1 MKPHCFWAGGG
12 SRCAGD
18 LALSGEELGPC
29 CSLAPSSGQ
38 VLVASTPHGKAASLA
53 DSGSPRGESEL
64 KTVSSLPCGVSF
76 SS

>member
-1 MKPHCFWAGGG
+1 MKPHSFWAGGG

-18 LALSGEELGPC
+18 SALSGEVLGPC

-38 VLVASTPHGKAASLA
+38 VWVASTPHSKAASLA
-53 DSGSPRGESEL
+53 DSGSPTGESEL
-64 KTVSSLPCGVSF
+64 KTLSSLPCGVSF